1 MEEGTCETCGN
12 RCNSLCDECKFYDG
26 VECHQQ
32 ADECREC
39 TRGQN
44 WIPESYDFPECREKG
59 GAMKV
64 WNSKYDTDH
73 EELEV
78 KVSVMANELGLLNHE
93 VINDLED
100 LKSQHEDWEVDILLD
115 AVRKLYITN

>member
-1 MEEGTCETCGN
+1 M
-12 RCNSLCDECKFYDG
+12 
-26 VECHQQ
+26 
-32 ADECREC
+32 
-39 TRGQN
+39 
-44 WIPESYDFPECREKG
+44 
-59 GAMKV
+59 

-78 KVSVMANELGLLNHE
+78 KVSVVANELGLLNHE

-100 LKSQHEDWEVDILLD
+100 LKSQHEDWEVDRLLD

>member
-1 MEEGTCETCGN
+1 
-12 RCNSLCDECKFYDG
+12 
-26 VECHQQ
+26 
-32 ADECREC
+32 
-39 TRGQN
+39 
-44 WIPESYDFPECREKG
+44 
-59 GAMKV
+59 MKV

-78 KVSVMANELGLLNHE
+78 KVSVVANELGLLNHE

-100 LKSQHEDWEVDILLD
+100 LKSQHEDWEVDRLLD